1 MRIKINHP
9 LANYISIQ
17 NSELSHSTD
26 STSEIAFFI
35 YKGNIRKF
43 QTTVLEEFSKYAE
56 ETEGDTLVYSYVPN
70 ELIDQFV
77 EKYRTTPCLNRLH
90 DLMSSSEEGRR
101 PEGAT
106 RARL

>member
-77 EKYRTTPCLNRLH
+77 EKYRTTPLEPQPQQ
-90 DLMSSSEEGRR
+90 MSH
-101 PEGAT
+101 AT
-106 RARL
+106 GISRKGVEQ